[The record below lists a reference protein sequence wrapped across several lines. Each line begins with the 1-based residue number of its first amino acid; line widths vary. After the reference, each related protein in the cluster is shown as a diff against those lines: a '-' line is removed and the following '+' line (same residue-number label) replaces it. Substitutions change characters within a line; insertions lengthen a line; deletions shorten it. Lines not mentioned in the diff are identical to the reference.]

1 MTLKKYILKNLWLQV
16 VISLLIGLAVGLV
29 LGDDV
34 GVGVEEQNL
43 DFVTSYLSIPANIFL
58 SLIYMII
65 VPLIFTSI
73 VVAVNALG
81 ATEKLKTLG
90 LGVSTYFVITTTIAI
105 LVAVLLA
112 SIIAPGSL
120 IDVVA
125 MQESYDLSEKEMEI
139 KDGFSLDDI
148 PNAVSNIIPR
158 NPITSYLEGQMFSIL
173 IFALIIGLSMAALPK
188 ESTKPF
194 LDILE
199 SVQKITLHILLFS
212 MKIVPFAVFGL
223 IVGMV
228 SKVGIESMA
237 GLGVYMGT
245 VVLGLGVLLLVY
257 VLILK
262 IVAKRPISS
271 TFSKFRN
278 PQTVSFST
286 ASSMATMPVTL
297 KTAEED
303 LKIDPEVSKFVIP
316 FGTTVNMALKT
327 AEEDLKIDPEV
338 SKFVIPFGTTV
349 NMDGTALYQVI
360 AVFFLAQLFSIE
372 LSILAIFVIII
383 TSLLASIG
391 TPAVPGAGTIVLS
404 TILITVGIPP
414 VGILLLLSVDRILD
428 MIRTMVNVTG
438 DLTACC
444 VFDKITGNS
453 KK

>member
-1 MTLKKYILKNLWLQV
+1 MTFKNYILKNLWIQV
-16 VISLLIGLAVGLV
+16 VISLIAGLFVGLII
-29 LGDDV
+29 GDDV
-34 GVGVEEQNL
+34 GVGIEDDTV
-43 DFVTSYLSIPANIFL
+43 DSITPYLSIPANIFL

-65 VPLIFTSI
+65 VPLIFSSI
-73 VVAVNALG
+73 VVAITSLG
-81 ATEKLKTLG
+81 SREKLKTLG
-90 LGVSTYFVITTTIAI
+90 LGVGIYFVITTA
-105 LVAVLLA
+105 LK
-112 SIIAPGSL
+112 
-120 IDVVA
+120 
-125 MQESYDLSEKEMEI
+125 ESYNLTDAEVEI

-158 NPITSYLEGQMFSIL
+158 NPITSYLEGQMLSIL

-188 ESTKPF
+188 ESTKPL

-199 SVQKITLHILLFS
+199 SIQKITLHILLFS

-223 IVGMV
+223 IVGMI
-228 SKVGIESMA
+228 SKVGIGSMVGMGA
-237 GLGVYMGT
+237 YMGT
-245 VVLGLGVLLLVY
+245 VVLGLGVMLVVY
-257 VLILK
+257 ILILK

-297 KTAEED
+297 KTAEES
-303 LKIDPEVSKFVIP
+303 LKID
-316 FGTTVNMALKT
+316 TR
-327 AEEDLKIDPEV
+327 V

-372 LSILAIFVIII
+372 LSMISIFVIII

-391 TPAVPGAGTIVLS
+391 TPAVPGAGVIVLS

-414 VGILLLLSVDRILD
+414 VGILLLISVDRILD

-444 VFDKITGNS
+444 VFDKITRD
-453 KK
+453 

>member
-1 MTLKKYILKNLWLQV
+1 MTFKNYIFKNLWLQV
-16 VISLLIGLAVGLV
+16 VISLIIGLSVGLI

-34 GVGVEEQNL
+34 GVGL
-43 DFVTSYLSIPANIFL
+43 DDNTLDSLTSYLSIPANIFL
-58 SLIYMII
+58 SIIYMII

-73 VVAVNALG
+73 VVAISNLG
-81 ATEKLKTLG
+81 TKDKLKTLG
-90 LGVSTYFVITTTIAI
+90 LGVGTYFVITTTIAI
-105 LVAVLLA
+105 LVAIFLA
-112 SIIAPGSL
+112 SIIAPGSIL
-120 IDVVA
+120 DLTA
-125 MQESYDLSEKEMEI
+125 LQESHDLSEDDLQI
-139 KDGFSLDDI
+139 RDGFSLDDI

-158 NPITSYLEGQMFSIL
+158 NPISSYLEGQMLSIL

-188 ESTKPF
+188 ESVKPL

-199 SVQKITLHILLFS
+199 TIQKITLHILLIS

-228 SKVGIESMA
+228 AKVGIETMG
-237 GLGVYMGT
+237 GLGAYMGT
-245 VVLGLGVLLLVY
+245 VVLGLGVMLLVY
-257 VLILK
+257 TLILK
-262 IVAKRPISS
+262 FVAKRPISS

-303 LKIDPEVSKFVIP
+303 LKIDTRVSKFVIP
-316 FGTTVNMALKT
+316 L
-327 AEEDLKIDPEV
+327 
-338 SKFVIPFGTTV
+338 GTTV

-360 AVFFLAQLFSIE
+360 AAFFLAQLFSIE
-372 LSILAIFVIII
+372 LSMISMLVIII

-391 TPAVPGAGTIVLS
+391 TPAVPGAGVIVLS

-414 VGILLLLSVDRILD
+414 IGILLLISVDRILD

-438 DLTACC
+438 DLTASC
-444 VFDKITGNS
+444 VFDKITRD
-453 KK
+453 

>member
-1 MTLKKYILKNLWLQV
+1 MTLKNYIFKNLWLQV
-16 VISLLIGLAVGLV
+16 VISLIVGLAVGLI

-34 GVGVEEQNL
+34 GVGIEDQSL
-43 DFVTSYLSIPANIFL
+43 DFATSYLKIPANIFL

-73 VVAVNALG
+73 VVAVNNLG

-90 LGVSTYFVITTTIAI
+90 LGVSVYFVITTTIAI
-105 LVAVLLA
+105 LVAVFLA

-125 MQESYDLSEKEMEI
+125 MQESYDLSDKEMEI
-139 KDGFSLDDI
+139 KEGFSLDDI
-148 PNAVSNIIPR
+148 PNAVSSIIPR

-199 SVQKITLHILLFS
+199 SVQKITLYILLFS

-245 VVLGLGVLLLVY
+245 VVLGLGVLLSVY
-257 VLILK
+257 ILILK

-286 ASSMATMPVTL
+286 ASSMATMPVT
-297 KTAEED
+297 
-303 LKIDPEVSKFVIP
+303 
-316 FGTTVNMALKT
+316 LKT

-444 VFDKITGNS
+444 VFDKLTGNS

>member
-1 MTLKKYILKNLWLQV
+1 MI
-16 VISLLIGLAVGLV
+16 IGLSVGLV
-29 LGDDV
+29 LGDDI
-34 GVGVEEQNL
+34 GLSIEDESL
-43 DFVTSYLSIPANIFL
+43 DFVTSYLKIPASIFV

-65 VPLIFTSI
+65 VPLIFSSI
-73 VVAVNALG
+73 VVAINSLG
-81 ATEKLKTLG
+81 TTKKLKTLG
-90 LGVSTYFVITTTIAI
+90 LGVATYFVITTTIAI

-112 SIIAPGSL
+112 SLIAPGNLLDISAL
-120 IDVVA
+120 
-125 MQESYDLSEKEMEI
+125 QESYDLSSKDMKI
-139 KDGFSLDDI
+139 NDGFSLDDI
-148 PNAVSNIIPR
+148 PNAVSNIIPK
-158 NPITSYLEGQMFSIL
+158 NPITSYLEGQMLSIL

-188 ESTKPF
+188 ESSKPL

-199 SVQKITLHILLFS
+199 STQKITLKILLFS

-228 SKVGIESMA
+228 SKIGLESMA

-245 VVLGLGVLLLVY
+245 VVLGLAIMLSVY

-262 IVAKRPISS
+262 FIAKRPISS

-297 KTAEED
+297 KTAEES
-303 LKIDPEVSKFVIP
+303 LKIDPR
-316 FGTTVNMALKT
+316 
-327 AEEDLKIDPEV
+327 V

-372 LSILAIFVIII
+372 LSPLAILAIII

-444 VFDKITGNS
+444 VFHKITQNKS
-453 KK
+453 VEKK

>member
-1 MTLKKYILKNLWLQV
+1 MTLKKYIFKNLWLQV
-16 VISLLIGLAVGLV
+16 VISLIIGVSVGLV

-34 GVGVEEQNL
+34 GVGVEDESL
-43 DFVTSYLSIPANIFL
+43 DFVTSYLKIPASIFL

-65 VPLIFTSI
+65 VPLIFSSI
-73 VVAVNALG
+73 VVAINSLG
-81 ATEKLKTLG
+81 TTEKLKTLG
-90 LGVSTYFVITTTIAI
+90 LGVASYFVITTTIAI
-105 LVAVLLA
+105 LVAVFLA
-112 SIIAPGSL
+112 SLIAPGSL
-120 IDVVA
+120 LDISA
-125 MQESYDLSEKEMEI
+125 LQESYDLSSNDMKI
-139 KDGFSLDDI
+139 NDGFSLDDI
-148 PNAVSNIIPR
+148 PNAISSIIPK
-158 NPITSYLEGQMFSIL
+158 NPITSYLEGQMLSIL

-188 ESTKPF
+188 ESSKPL

-199 SVQKITLHILLFS
+199 SVQKITLKILLFS

-228 SKVGIESMA
+228 SKIGLESMA
-237 GLGVYMGT
+237 GLGVYMAT
-245 VVLGLGVLLLVY
+245 VVLGLAIMLSVY

-262 IVAKRPISS
+262 FVAKRPISS

-297 KTAEED
+297 KTAEEN
-303 LKIDPEVSKFVIP
+303 LKIDPR
-316 FGTTVNMALKT
+316 
-327 AEEDLKIDPEV
+327 V

-372 LSILAIFVIII
+372 LSPIAILVIII

-444 VFDKITGNS
+444 VFDKITQ
-453 KK
+453 KKSTGKE